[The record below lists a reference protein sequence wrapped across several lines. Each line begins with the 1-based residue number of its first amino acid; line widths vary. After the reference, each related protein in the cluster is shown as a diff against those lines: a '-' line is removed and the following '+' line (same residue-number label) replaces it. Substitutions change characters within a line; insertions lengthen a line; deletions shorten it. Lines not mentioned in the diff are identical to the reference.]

1 MQYFQYSYT
10 DAEGVSRIQV
20 NLDGFDAILS
30 GSGAKQI
37 EKMPMT
43 DKQVRAFVRNA
54 NKGKL
59 NA

>member
-1 MQYFQYSYT
+1 MKYFQYSYT

-54 NKGKL
+54 NKG
-59 NA
+59 N